1 MCPACWGVMAMVA
14 AGVAT
19 TGALGVAAARLVGVG
34 RPVEIAETEK
44 TGKERRG

>member
-1 MCPACWGVMAMVA
+1 MVA

-19 TGALGVAAARLVGVG
+19 TGALGVTAARLVGAG
-34 RPVEIAETEK
+34 RSVERVETEK

>member
-19 TGALGVAAARLVGVG
+19 TGALGVTAARLVGAG
-34 RPVEIAETEK
+34 RPLESVETKK
-44 TGKERRG
+44 TGEERRG